1 LVQSDIEEQAF
12 QVQRM
17 LADKLDRYKGRGNS
31 YVDENIWEIQNLYS
45 NEEQQEKG
53 KGKVEDEKVILVKP
67 YEVSQSKSSTLLST
81 TSFIMDEVEN
91 LLNVMDQDSKG

>member
-1 LVQSDIEEQAF
+1 
-12 QVQRM
+12 M

-81 TSFIMDEVEN
+81 TSFIIDEVEN
-91 LLNVMDQDSKG
+91 LLKQQGMVIQSSCFKEAHHMNHTS